1 MRIRWR
7 EFELP
12 NRVVRDESVSNGKYG
27 LFVAEPFERG
37 FGQTVGNGLR
47 RVLLSSLEGAAVTH
61 VKIAGVQHEFST
73 IDGVVEDMTELV
85 LNVKRLLVKVT
96 APDPRRLVLKKR
108 GKGPVTA
115 ADFAETNEIS
125 VVNKDL
131 YLCTIAKGDT
141 EFECEVTVR
150 RGRGYVTAEENVS
163 EEAEVG
169 TIPVDSIFSPVHRVK
184 YAIESTRVGKSTD
197 YDRLVLEIWT
207 DGTVTPEMALV
218 EASKIYRK
226 HLNPF
231 VQYFELKEDL
241 AVDGGVLAPEGDEGA
256 KKREMTDLL
265 NRSIDMLELSVRAKN
280 CLDSENVTTL
290 RDLVQMTEPE
300 LLKVR
305 NFGKTS
311 LKEVKTKLQALGLS
325 LGYQAE
331 GGSAPPAAGDNE

>member
-1 MRIRWR
+1 VRIRWR
-7 EFELP
+7 NFELP
-12 NRVVRDESVSNGKYG
+12 SQVKMDRDTATNQYGKFVV
-27 LFVAEPFERG
+27 EPFEKG
-37 FGQTVGNGLR
+37 FGATIGNGLR
-47 RVLLSSLEGAAVTH
+47 RVLLSSIEGTAVTW
-61 VKIAGVQHEFST
+61 VRIEGVVHEFST
-73 IDGVVEDMTELV
+73 ISGVLEDVTQII
-85 LNVKRLLVKVT
+85 LNIKKLRVKMHTDAPTTLRIDQNQRGEVT
-96 APDPRRLVLKKR
+96 AEKIEGDHNIEIANPELKICTLTDDVR
-108 GKGPVTA
+108 
-115 ADFAETNEIS
+115 FA
-125 VVNKDL
+125 
-131 YLCTIAKGDT
+131 
-141 EFECEVTVR
+141 CEMQVKK
-150 RGRGYVTAEENVS
+150 GRGYVTAEENVN
-163 EEAEVG
+163 EEMEIG

-184 YAIESTRVGKSTD
+184 YAIENTRVGKSTD
-197 YDRLVLEIWT
+197 YDRLVLEVWT

-311 LKEVKTKLQALGLS
+311 LKEVKNKLTALGLS
-325 LGYQAE
+325 LGINVEEYK
-331 GGSAPPAAGDNE
+331 

>member
-1 MRIRWR
+1 VRIRWR
-7 EFELP
+7 NFELP
-12 NRVVRDESVSNGKYG
+12 SQVKMDRDTATNQYGKFVV
-27 LFVAEPFERG
+27 EPFEKG
-37 FGQTVGNGLR
+37 FGATIGNGLR
-47 RVLLSSLEGAAVTH
+47 RVLLSSIEGTAVTW
-61 VKIAGVQHEFST
+61 VRIEGVVHEFST
-73 IDGVVEDMTELV
+73 ISGVLEDVTQIILNIKKLRVKMHTDAPTTLRIDQNTRGEITAEQIEGDHNIEIANPELKICTLTDDV
-85 LNVKRLLVKVT
+85 RFACEMQVKK
-96 APDPRRLVLKKR
+96 
-108 GKGPVTA
+108 
-115 ADFAETNEIS
+115 
-125 VVNKDL
+125 
-131 YLCTIAKGDT
+131 
-141 EFECEVTVR
+141 
-150 RGRGYVTAEENVS
+150 GRGYVTAEENVN
-163 EEAEVG
+163 EEMEIG

-184 YAIESTRVGKSTD
+184 YAIENTRVGKSTD
-197 YDRLVLEIWT
+197 YDRLVLEVWT

-256 KKREMTDLL
+256 KKREMVDLL

-311 LKEVKTKLQALGLS
+311 LKEVKNKLTALGLS
-325 LGYQAE
+325 LGINVEEYK
-331 GGSAPPAAGDNE
+331 